1 MKKWEKFTD
10 EQLEQLVKE
19 SRSIRELTEKIGYK
33 PDGGSGPRI
42 IKEMLEL
49 KNFDTSHFLGQG
61 WNKNNFDY
69 SRFQYGKNIKPANAI
84 DALINLRGRKC
95 EKCGLEKWNN
105 QPIPLEIHHI
115 DGDHLNNAL
124 DNLQILCCNCHALTN
139 NFRGKNM
146 SVSHKRAEIISD
158 EEMIEAL
165 KSTPNVRQALLKL
178 GLTARGANYERAYNL
193 INKYQIQQ
201 III

>member
-42 IKEMLEL
+42 IKEMLKL

-95 EKCGLEKWNN
+95 EKCGLETWDN

-115 DGDHLNNAL
+115 DGDHLNNVL

-146 SVSHKRAEIISD
+146 SASHKRTEIVSD

-201 III
+201 ITT

>member
-19 SRSIRELTEKIGYK
+19 SKSIRELTEKIGYN
-33 PDGGSGPRI
+33 PDGGSGPKSV
-42 IKEMLEL
+42 KEMLEL
-49 KNFDTSHFLGQG
+49 KNFNTSHFLGQG

-95 EKCGLEKWNN
+95 EECGLEKWNN
-105 QPIPLEIHHI
+105 QPIPLEIHHL
-115 DGDHLNNAL
+115 DGDHLNNTL

-146 SVSHKRAEIISD
+146 SASHKRTEIISD
-158 EEMIEAL
+158 EEMIKAL

-201 III
+201 ITI

>member
-1 MKKWEKFTD
+1 MKKWENFTD
-10 EQLEQLVKE
+10 AQLEQLVKE

-33 PDGGSGPRI
+33 PDGGSGLRI

-95 EKCGLEKWNN
+95 EKCGLEKWGN

-115 DGDHLNNAL
+115 DGDHLNNVL

-146 SVSHKRAEIISD
+146 SASHKRTEIISD

-165 KSTPNVRQALLKL
+165 KTTPNVRQALLKL

-201 III
+201 VTT